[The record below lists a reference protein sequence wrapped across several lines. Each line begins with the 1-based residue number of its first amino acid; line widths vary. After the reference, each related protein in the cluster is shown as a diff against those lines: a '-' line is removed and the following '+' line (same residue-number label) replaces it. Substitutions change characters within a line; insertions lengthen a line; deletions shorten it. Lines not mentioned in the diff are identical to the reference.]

1 VAKKVNGSR
10 YDDWR
15 VGAGAW
21 GDSGTNP
28 SVSLYSSAGGSYREH
43 HYQTYSRL
51 YYDDL
56 ADAEQRIGHSLPPLH
71 WYVLTLSN
79 GGTLPYVN
87 SMDYFA
93 AAVPR
98 EREWN
103 VLQLPPGVDDINDDP
118 GLLPQKPLLLG
129 KPFAETLLSVG
140 IDPARFRV
148 PDFDPA
154 HFIVM
159 ACGFFDADGFYCY
172 HRDDFGPI
180 YAVGQPQYGV
190 YVVAPDFETFSSD
203 QWLIFDADEELMI
216 SRIRAL
222 L

>member
-1 VAKKVNGSR
+1 MTIGELAQAL
-10 YDDWR
+10 
-15 VGAGAW
+15 GATVEQTLRCLYTAVREDPVESTITRITPGC
-21 GDSGTNP
+21 TN
-28 SVSLYSSAGGSYREH
+28 
-43 HYQTYSRL
+43 
-51 YYDDL
+51 DDL

-190 YVVAPDFETFSSD
+190 YVVAPDFETFISD

>member
-1 VAKKVNGSR
+1 MRIEELAQMLGATVEQILRCLYEAVR
-10 YDDWR
+10 DDSTQGTITR
-15 VGAGAW
+15 LAAGCTA
-21 GDSGTNP
+21 D
-28 SVSLYSSAGGSYREH
+28 E
-43 HYQTYSRL
+43 
-51 YYDDL
+51 L
-56 ADAEQRIGHSLPPLH
+56 AAVEKSIAHSLPPLH
-71 WYVLTLSN
+71 RYVLTLSN

-103 VLQLPPGVDDINDDP
+103 VLQLPPGVEDINDDP

-129 KPFAETLLSVG
+129 KPFAEILLSVG

-154 HFIVM
+154 NFIVM
-159 ACGFFDADGFYCY
+159 ACGFFDADGFNCY

-190 YVVAPDFETFSSD
+190 YVVAPDFETFISD

-222 L
+222 I